1 MKSAGGTPSARY
13 AANLAHY
20 EALVATNP
28 QIERKGA
35 TMPYT
40 SVNGHMFS
48 LLTKEGSVVLRLS
61 DDDRE
66 AFVNRYKTPPV
77 VQYGAVL
84 KEYVEIPDA
93 LLART
98 KEAKKFF
105 DMSVRHASALKPK
118 PTAKRKAKKKT
129 PRTR

>member
-1 MKSAGGTPSARY
+1 MKSAAPKPAERY
-13 AANLAHY
+13 AGNLARY

-28 QIERKGA
+28 AVERKGA

-61 DDDRE
+61 EEDRK
-66 AFVNRYKTPPV
+66 AFVKKYETPPV

-98 KEAKKFF
+98 KEAKK
-105 DMSVRHASALKPK
+105 
-118 PTAKRKAKKKT
+118 
-129 PRTR
+129 